1 MKVRHPGKKSDQRFD
16 EATNL
21 WLLHVCERDLQLVIG
36 ADHVVVVKVSTQ
48 GSRFCRISAH
58 PAVKRRPTC
67 ARGMARGQ

>member
-1 MKVRHPGKKSDQRFD
+1 MRVRHPEEIRPARFD

-36 ADHVVVVKVSTQ
+36 ADHVVVVEVSTQ

-58 PAVKRRPTC
+58 PAVKRRPT
-67 ARGMARGQ
+67 